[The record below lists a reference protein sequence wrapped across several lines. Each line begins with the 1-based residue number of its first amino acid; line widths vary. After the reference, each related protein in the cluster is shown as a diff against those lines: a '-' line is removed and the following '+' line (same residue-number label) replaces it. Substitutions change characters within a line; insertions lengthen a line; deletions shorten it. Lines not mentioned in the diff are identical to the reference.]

1 MIYQLFLFLTSLLT
15 CVSVENYGIK
25 TITLFVTI
33 ILFILITDKYS
44 RGL

>member
-15 CVSVENYGIK
+15 CVSAENYGVK
-25 TITLFVTI
+25 TITLFITI

>member
-1 MIYQLFLFLTSLLT
+1 MVYQLFLFLTSLLT
-15 CVSVENYGIK
+15 CVNVENYGIK